1 MGFAPSPGRRMKNLS
16 SFRRTL
22 AQKPLPAPLEFAW
35 FIVGRIREDRCLEAA
50 GSLTFTTLLALVPFL
65 TIALMVASAFPMFDE
80 VSNRFKVFLLTNLVP
95 DSAGRIITVYMR
107 QFTDNADRLT
117 LVGMLSLA
125 GTALAMMFTIDKT
138 FNRIWRVR
146 RSRPMVV
153 KTLIYWAVLTLGP
166 LLLGISLTLTSWLA
180 SKSGA
185 GGGGLT
191 VLLGGSSFLLS
202 VCGFALL
209 YRVVPNCP
217 VPTRHAFASALFTA
231 LAFELM
237 KKLFGWYIQ
246 QFSTFKLIYGAFSSV
261 PIFLIWL
268 YIAWVIVLCGAVLS
282 ATLSYWR
289 GQAWKRRPH
298 PERRLHDALRLLLLL
313 DEAHQRGETPSL
325 GRLRRTL
332 AAGQDEMHELLER
345 LSDRGWV
352 QATRNGRWVLATSLS
367 AICAKD
373 VYHLLIDR
381 QAGNPHG
388 RDGVQNLIEGAFSR
402 LDAEL
407 DLSLAAIAARTRAG
421 GGPPPALEAETPA
434 LLQAGLET
442 ERGASDRRV

>member
-1 MGFAPSPGRRMKNLS
+1 MKNLS
-16 SFRRTL
+16 SFRSALQRH
-22 AQKPLPAPLEFAW
+22 PIPAPLEFLQ
-35 FIVGRIREDRCLEAA
+35 FILRRVREDRCMEAA
-50 GSLTFTTLLALVPFL
+50 GSLTFTTLLALVPFF

-80 VSNRFKVFLLTNLVP
+80 VSTRFKTFLLTNLVP
-95 DSAGRIITVYMR
+95 ESAGRIITVYMR

-125 GTALAMMFTIDKT
+125 GTALAMMFTIDKA

-185 GGGGLT
+185 GGSG
-191 VLLGGSSFLLS
+191 VALLLSGSSFLLS

-217 VPTRHAFASALFTA
+217 VPARHALASALFTA

-237 KKLFGWYIQ
+237 KKLFGWYVQ
-246 QFSTFKLIYGAFSSV
+246 QFGTFKLIYGAFASV

-289 GQAWKRRPH
+289 GQAWRRRPH
-298 PERRLHDALRLLLLL
+298 PERRLNDALRLLLLL
-313 DEAHQRGETPSL
+313 DIAHQRGETHSL

-332 AAGQDEMHELLER
+332 GAGQDEMHELLER
-345 LSDRGWV
+345 LADRGWV
-352 QATRNGRWVLATSLS
+352 QATRNGRWVLSTALS
-367 AICAKD
+367 AIRAKD
-373 VYHLLIDR
+373 VYHLLVDR
-381 QAGNPHG
+381 QAAPAHSH
-388 RDGVQNLIEGAFSR
+388 DSVQTLIEGAFAR
-402 LDAEL
+402 LDSEL
-407 DLSLAAIAARTRAG
+407 DLSLAEIAARSRSG
-421 GGPPPALEAETPA
+421 QDEPPPALLQPPVAEPA
-434 LLQAGLET
+434 APAQIK
-442 ERGASDRRV
+442 